1 MQNSTVVSQ
10 IPHLVPPVSPVTAK
24 AAAPAKPVSNDTEK
38 AQAKSP
44 IVKTKNPEPLVA
56 E

>member
-10 IPHLVPPVSPVTAK
+10 IPPVSPATAK
-24 AAAPAKPVSNDTEK
+24 AAAPAKPVANDTEK